1 MENII
6 LTGTITSTSNRSTK
20 FEATNKIAYVTL
32 ASTEDYKKALDFGLT
47 IYESEDKTRFV
58 IVKLPKKLS
67 LYIGNRQYKYNTG
80 IEDANFSTTN
90 NVGLNLIKGIS
101 DKNNAPYIRLT
112 ALNLNSIDDL
122 QEVKQLNPF
131 TGEEAE
137 IIEEANRV
145 EF

>member
-6 LTGTITSTSNRSTK
+6 LTGTITSTSNKSTK

-32 ASTEDYKKALDFGLT
+32 SSTEEYKKALDFGLN
-47 IYESEDKTRFV
+47 IYESEDKTRFI

-67 LYIGNRQYKYNTG
+67 LYIGNRQYKYNSG
-80 IEDANFSTTN
+80 IEDSNFYTTSDI
-90 NVGLNLIKGIS
+90 GLNLIKGVS
-101 DKNNAPYIRLT
+101 DKNNASYIRLT
-112 ALNLNSIDDL
+112 ALNLNSIDEL
-122 QEVKQLNPF
+122 QEVKQVNPF

-137 IIEEANRV
+137 IIEERT